1 VSKHPAYLL
10 DLLGLFKQLVA
21 LEVVETV
28 RKTEADPVLVAF
40 QS

>member
-10 DLLGLFKQLVA
+10 DLLGLFEQLVA

-40 QS
+40 KT